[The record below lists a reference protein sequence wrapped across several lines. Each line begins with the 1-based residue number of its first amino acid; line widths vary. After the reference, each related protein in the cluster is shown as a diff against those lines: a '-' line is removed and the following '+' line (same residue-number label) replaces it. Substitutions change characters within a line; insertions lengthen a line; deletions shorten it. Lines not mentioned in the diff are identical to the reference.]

1 MLSANFGN
9 AVKPSA

>member
-9 AVKPSA
+9 TVKPSA